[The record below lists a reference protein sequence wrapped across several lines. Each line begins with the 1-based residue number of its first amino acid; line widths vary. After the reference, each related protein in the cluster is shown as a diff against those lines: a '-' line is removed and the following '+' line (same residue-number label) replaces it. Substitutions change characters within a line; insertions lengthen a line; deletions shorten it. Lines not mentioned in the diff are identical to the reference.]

1 MFSLLENNVKCGI
14 IVYFDIIVCVVYKI
28 KLGYKLGIPYK
39 KKTYIK
45 VMLTTCN
52 LHFST
57 SKYWFNYLAYKIYE
71 KRNDLRKS
79 ALCIYVISYYN
90 QL

>member
-39 KKTYIK
+39 KKHT
-45 VMLTTCN
+45 
-52 LHFST
+52 
-57 SKYWFNYLAYKIYE
+57 
-71 KRNDLRKS
+71 
-79 ALCIYVISYYN
+79 
-90 QL
+90 